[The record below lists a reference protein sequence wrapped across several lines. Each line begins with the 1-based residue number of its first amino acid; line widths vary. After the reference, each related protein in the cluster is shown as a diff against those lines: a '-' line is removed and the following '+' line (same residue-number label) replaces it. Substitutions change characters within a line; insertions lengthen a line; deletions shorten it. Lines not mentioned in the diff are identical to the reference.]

1 MPNYTIELETDPNVD
16 DVHAIYDGLTAFNHQ
31 HAPRDHYQPLV
42 LALRDGTGKVI
53 GGLVGETYWEWL
65 HVDAL
70 WLDESVRG
78 LTFGTKLLQMAEQ
91 EAVRRGCRHV
101 HLDTMSFQ
109 AQPFY
114 EKLGYTVFGVL
125 DDLPEGSQ
133 RIFLKKDLVEDHGS
147 STISQPSA

>member
-1 MPNYTIELETDPNVD
+1 MANYSIELETAPNPD
-16 DVHAIYDGLTAFNHQ
+16 DVHAIYDGLSAFNNQ
-31 HAPRDHYQPLV
+31 RAPHDNYAPLV
-42 LALRDGTGKVI
+42 LALRDPDGKVI
-53 GGLVGETYWEWL
+53 GGLVGETYWSWL

-91 EAVRRGCRHV
+91 EAIRRGCRHV

-114 EKLGYTVFGVL
+114 EKQGYTVFGVL
-125 DDLPEGSQ
+125 EDLPDGHQ
-133 RIFLKKDLVEDHGS
+133 RIFLKKDL
-147 STISQPSA
+147 A

>member
-1 MPNYTIELETDPNVD
+1 MPNYTIELEVTPNVD
-16 DVHAIYDGLTAFNHQ
+16 DVHAIYDGLSAYNRQ
-31 HAPRDHYQPLV
+31 HVPQDNYQPMVLV
-42 LALRDGTGKVI
+42 LRDPAGKVA
-53 GGLVGETYWEWL
+53 GGLAGDTYWSWL

-114 EKLGYTVFGVL
+114 EKQGYTVFGVL
-125 DDLPEGSQ
+125 EDLPDGHR
-133 RIFLKKDLVEDHGS
+133 RIFLKKDL
-147 STISQPSA
+147 A